1 MIQEAYRNY
10 HLRKIIFF
18 LQTVSNMLKNTF
30 TSELD
35 KDITIY
41 GSISYFEKTKE
52 NKKVY
57 LITTRHKLNFA
68 IAKEVYKEKI
78 KLELA
83 KGSSQSTMHT
93 TINAIK
99 HFGILS
105 TKKDKRIGQKEN
117 TMSYELY

>member
-1 MIQEAYRNY
+1 
-10 HLRKIIFF
+10 
-18 LQTVSNMLKNTF
+18 MLKNTF

-52 NKKVY
+52 NNKVY

-83 KGSSQSTMHT
+83 KGSSQSTMHI

>member
-52 NKKVY
+52 NNKVY

-68 IAKEVYKEKI
+68 IAKEV
-78 KLELA
+78 
-83 KGSSQSTMHT
+83 
-93 TINAIK
+93 
-99 HFGILS
+99 
-105 TKKDKRIGQKEN
+105 
-117 TMSYELY
+117 